1 MVTMVNL
8 SYVIF
13 YILQKLGMMVYT
25 YCFKYSVGLSR
36 IIISKHSLDSLERP
50 YQRKKSCS
58 SVVSIYS
65 SWTRLGLN
73 FFFKKVCVYV
83 CV

>member
-13 YILQKLGMMVYT
+13 YILQKLGMMVHT

-36 IIISKHSLDSLERP
+36 IIISKHSLESLERP

-58 SVVSIYS
+58 SVVEYLFIMDKT
-65 SWTRLGLN
+65 WVQ
-73 FFFKKVCVYV
+73 FF
-83 CV
+83 